1 MYSRFI
7 GRRRWMVLEDDGR
20 YEVGKNTHREAIMK
34 VADEEGIL
42 QDKVVF
48 LKKKSKS
55 SRVILCFNMRE
66 DGFMQVR
73 ADMGGQ
79 ACTHEGQ
86 EIEREG
92 RRRRG

>member
-1 MYSRFI
+1 
-7 GRRRWMVLEDDGR
+7 MVLEDDR
-20 YEVGKNTHREAIMK
+20 RCEMGKNTHREAITK

-42 QDKVVF
+42 RDKVVF
-48 LKKKSKS
+48 LKKRSNGS
-55 SRVILCFNMRE
+55 GVIWCFDTRE

-73 ADMGGQ
+73 ADTGGR

-86 EIEREG
+86 EIERGG